1 MKVVKR
7 IVIVGGGTAGWITA
21 SWFARRWSKRL
32 DVVVIDK
39 TQPERVGV
47 GEATLL
53 SFPEVMR
60 QMNYEPKQWMNEIDA
75 TYKAGILFPGWGKKE
90 NVIWHPFGFG
100 ILGDGDNPNIPR
112 VPLYDVWSNY
122 QDQYDIKDIS
132 GLYKSAMKN
141 NIEPDYIRDTYAY
154 QIDCGKLVQFLQKNT
169 IPFLKEYIQSDVVE
183 VYKDGISDDITK
195 SNIKKLVLDDG
206 SEITGDLFIDCTG
219 WKQML
224 IGENNVDLSD
234 RLFID
239 TAFAAKVEY
248 ENKSQ
253 EMHPYT
259 DCAALEHGWRWRIP
273 TRSRIGTG
281 YCFNRSITDPD
292 VVADAFVKHWN
303 NRVKKED
310 LRMLDWKPQYVKK
323 FWEGNVVPIGLS
335 AGFIEPL
342 ESTGLALMIRGCE
355 FLEES
360 MVDCFY
366 NPYETG
372 IYDIRMKCA
381 FESAVDY
388 VNMHYSYCER
398 EGKFWDYVRLSH
410 EKSGMQKYMEDQ
422 INDPHLITFQQH
434 RSSSFFG
441 GSNWHVW
448 LLQLMPEI
456 VKKEYWYEDV
466 KEIVPRFENYLARLD
481 SSVKQSISHK
491 SILNHWHGK

>member
-1 MKVVKR
+1 MKVVKK

-21 SWFARRWSKRL
+21 SWFARRWNKRI

-39 TQPERVGV
+39 SQPERVGV

-53 SFPEVMR
+53 SFPAVMR
-60 QMNYEPKQWMNEIDA
+60 QMNYEPQQWMNEIDA
-75 TYKAGILFPGWGKKE
+75 TYKAGILFPGWGKEE

-100 ILGDGDNPNIPR
+100 IIGDGDDPSVPR
-112 VPLYDVWSNY
+112 VPLYDIWTSY

-132 GLYKSAMKN
+132 GLYKSAMN
-141 NIEPDYIRDTYAY
+141 NKIETDYIRDTYAY

-169 IPFLKEYIQSDVVE
+169 IPYLKEYIQSDVVDI
-183 VYKDGISDDITK
+183 YRDGLSDDVTK
-195 SNIKKLVLDDG
+195 SDIKKIILDDG

-224 IGENNVDLSD
+224 VGNHNIDLSD

-281 YCFNRSITDPD
+281 YCFNRSVTDPD
-292 VVADAFVKHWN
+292 VVADAFVEHWN
-303 NRVKKED
+303 NRIKKED
-310 LRMLDWKPQYVKK
+310 LRMLDWKPQYVEK

-355 FLEES
+355 FLEEC

-398 EGKFWDYVRLSH
+398 KGKFWDYVRLSH

-422 INDPHLITFQQH
+422 INDPHLTTFQQH

-448 LLQLMPEI
+448 LLQLMSEI
-456 VKKEYWYEDV
+456 PKKEYWYKDV
-466 KEIVPRFENYLARLD
+466 KDIVPRFENYIQRLD
-481 SSVKQSISHK
+481 SSVKQSISQK
-491 SILNHWHGK
+491 SILEGWYGK

>member
-141 NIEPDYIRDTYAY
+141 NVEPDYIRDTYAY

-303 NRVKKED
+303 NRIKKED

-381 FESAVDY
+381 FESALDY

-466 KEIVPRFENYLARLD
+466 KEIVPRFENYIARLD

>member
-303 NRVKKED
+303 NRIKKED
-310 LRMLDWKPQYVKK
+310 LRMLDWKPQYVEK
-323 FWEGNVVPIGLS
+323 FWQGNVVPIGLS

-355 FLEES
+355 FLEEC

>member
-1 MKVVKR
+1 MKEVKK
-7 IVIVGGGTAGWITA
+7 IVIVGGGSAGWITA
-21 SWFARRWSKRL
+21 SWFSRRWGAKM
-32 DVVVIDK
+32 DVTIIDK
-39 TQPERVGV
+39 YKPERVGV

-53 SFPEVMR
+53 SFPGVMEMMGFKVEDWVNR
-60 QMNYEPKQWMNEIDA
+60 IDA
-75 TYKAGILFPGWGKKE
+75 TFKAGILFPGWGREDK
-90 NVIWHPFGFG
+90 VIWHPFGFTSIG
-100 ILGDGDNPNIPR
+100 EKK
-112 VPLYDVWSNY
+112 VPMYDIWTNY
-122 QDQYDIKDIS
+122 QNDYDIKDIS
-132 GLYKSAMKN
+132 GLYKSAMN
-141 NIEPDYIRDTYAY
+141 NKIETDYIRDTYAY

-169 IPFLKEYIQSDVVE
+169 IPYLKEYIQSDVVDI
-183 VYKDGISDDITK
+183 YRDGLSDDISK
-195 SNIKKLVLDDG
+195 SDIKKLILDDG

-224 IGENNVDLSD
+224 VGNHNIDLSD

-239 TAFAAKVEY
+239 TAFATKVEY

-292 VVADAFVKHWN
+292 VVADAFVEHWN
-303 NRVKKED
+303 NRIKKED
-310 LRMLDWKPQYVKK
+310 LRMLDWKPQYVEK

-355 FLEES
+355 FLEEC

-398 EGKFWDYVRLSH
+398 KGKFWDYVRLSH

-422 INDPHLITFQQH
+422 INDPHLTTFQQH

-448 LLQLMPEI
+448 LLQLMSEI
-456 VKKEYWYEDV
+456 PKKEYWYKDV
-466 KEIVPRFENYLARLD
+466 KDIVPRFENYIQRLD
-481 SSVKQSISHK
+481 SSVKQSISQK
-491 SILNHWHGK
+491 SILEGWYGK

>member
-303 NRVKKED
+303 NRIKKQD

>member
-183 VYKDGISDDITK
+183 VYK

-253 EMHPYT
+253 EMNPYT
-259 DCAALEHGWRWRIP
+259 DCAALEHGWRLRIP

-292 VVADAFVKHWN
+292 VVADAFVEHWN
-303 NRVKKED
+303 NRIKKED

>member
-1 MKVVKR
+1 MKVVKK

-21 SWFARRWSKRL
+21 SWFARRWNKRI

-39 TQPERVGV
+39 SQPERVGV

-53 SFPEVMR
+53 SFPAVMR
-60 QMNYEPKQWMNEIDA
+60 QMNYEPQQWMNEIDA
-75 TYKAGILFPGWGKKE
+75 TYKAGILFPGWGKEE

-100 ILGDGDNPNIPR
+100 IIGDGDDPSLPR
-112 VPLYDVWSNY
+112 VPLYDIWTSY

-132 GLYKSAMKN
+132 GLYKSAMN
-141 NIEPDYIRDTYAY
+141 NKIETDYIRDTYAY

-169 IPFLKEYIQSDVVE
+169 IPYLKEYIQSDVVDI
-183 VYKDGISDDITK
+183 YRDGLSDDVTK
-195 SNIKKLVLDDG
+195 SDIKKLILDDG

-224 IGENNVDLSD
+224 VGNHNIDLSD

-292 VVADAFVKHWN
+292 VVADAFVEHWN
-303 NRVKKED
+303 NRIKKED
-310 LRMLDWKPQYVKK
+310 LRMLDWKPQYVEK

-355 FLEES
+355 FLEEC

-398 EGKFWDYVRLSH
+398 KGKFWDYVRLSH

-422 INDPHLITFQQH
+422 INDPHLTTFQQH

-448 LLQLMPEI
+448 LLQLMSEI
-456 VKKEYWYEDV
+456 PKKEYWYKDV
-466 KEIVPRFENYLARLD
+466 KDIVPRFENYIQRLD
-481 SSVKQSISHK
+481 NSVKQSISQK
-491 SILNHWHGK
+491 SILEGWYGK

>member
-1 MKVVKR
+1 MKVVKK

-21 SWFARRWSKRL
+21 SWFARRWNKRI

-39 TQPERVGV
+39 SQPERVGV

-53 SFPEVMR
+53 SFPAVMR
-60 QMNYEPKQWMNEIDA
+60 QMNYEPQQWMNEIDA
-75 TYKAGILFPGWGKKE
+75 TYKAGILFPGWGKEE

-100 ILGDGDNPNIPR
+100 IIGDGDDPSVPR
-112 VPLYDVWSNY
+112 VPLYDIWTSY

-132 GLYKSAMKN
+132 GLYKSAMN
-141 NIEPDYIRDTYAY
+141 NKIETDYIRDTYAY

-169 IPFLKEYIQSDVVE
+169 IPYLKEYIQSDVVDI
-183 VYKDGISDDITK
+183 YRDGLSDDVTK
-195 SNIKKLVLDDG
+195 SDIKKLILDDG

-224 IGENNVDLSD
+224 VGNHNIDLSD

-292 VVADAFVKHWN
+292 VVADAFVEHWN
-303 NRVKKED
+303 NRIKKED
-310 LRMLDWKPQYVKK
+310 LRMLDWKPQYVEK

-355 FLEES
+355 FLEEC

-398 EGKFWDYVRLSH
+398 KGKFWDYVRLSH

-422 INDPHLITFQQH
+422 INDPHLTTFQQH

-448 LLQLMPEI
+448 LLQLMSEI
-456 VKKEYWYEDV
+456 PKKEYWYKDV
-466 KEIVPRFENYLARLD
+466 KDIVPRFENYIQRLD
-481 SSVKQSISHK
+481 SSVKQSISQK
-491 SILNHWHGK
+491 SILEGWYGK

>member
-303 NRVKKED
+303 NRIKKED

-422 INDPHLITFQQH
+422 INDPHLTTFQQH

-466 KEIVPRFENYLARLD
+466 KEIVPRFENYFARLD

>member
-303 NRVKKED
+303 NRIKKED

-466 KEIVPRFENYLARLD
+466 KEIVPRFENYIARLD
-481 SSVKQSISHK
+481 SSVKQSISQK
-491 SILNHWHGK
+491 SILEGWYGK

>member
-1 MKVVKR
+1 MKVVKK

-21 SWFARRWSKRL
+21 SWFARRWNKRI

-39 TQPERVGV
+39 SQPERVGV

-53 SFPEVMR
+53 SFPAVMR
-60 QMNYEPKQWMNEIDA
+60 QMNYEPQQWMNEIDA
-75 TYKAGILFPGWGKKE
+75 TYKAGILFPGWGKEE

-100 ILGDGDNPNIPR
+100 IIGDGDDPSVPR
-112 VPLYDVWSNY
+112 VPLYDIWTSY

-132 GLYKSAMKN
+132 GLYKSAMN
-141 NIEPDYIRDTYAY
+141 NKIETDYIRDTYAY

-169 IPFLKEYIQSDVVE
+169 IPYLKEYIQSDVVDI
-183 VYKDGISDDITK
+183 YRDGLSDDVTK
-195 SNIKKLVLDDG
+195 SDIKKLILDDG

-224 IGENNVDLSD
+224 VGNHNIDLSD

-239 TAFAAKVEY
+239 TAFATKVEY

-292 VVADAFVKHWN
+292 VVADAFVEHWN
-303 NRVKKED
+303 NRIKKED
-310 LRMLDWKPQYVKK
+310 LRMLDWKPQYVEK

-355 FLEES
+355 FLEEC

-381 FESAVDY
+381 FESAVVY
-388 VNMHYSYCER
+388 VNLHYSYCER
-398 EGKFWDYVRLSH
+398 KGKFWDYVRLSH

-422 INDPHLITFQQH
+422 INDPHLTTFQQH

-448 LLQLMPEI
+448 LLQLMSEI
-456 VKKEYWYEDV
+456 PKKEYWYKDV
-466 KEIVPRFENYLARLD
+466 KDIVPRFENYIQRLD
-481 SSVKQSISHK
+481 SSVKQSISQK
-491 SILNHWHGK
+491 SILEGWYGK

>member
-1 MKVVKR
+1 MKVVKK

-21 SWFARRWSKRL
+21 SWFARRWNKRI

-39 TQPERVGV
+39 SQPERVGV

-53 SFPEVMR
+53 SFPAVMR
-60 QMNYEPKQWMNEIDA
+60 QMNYEPQQWMNEIDA
-75 TYKAGILFPGWGKKE
+75 TYKAGILFPGWGKEE

-100 ILGDGDNPNIPR
+100 IIGDGDDPSVPR
-112 VPLYDVWSNY
+112 VPLYDIWTSY

-132 GLYKSAMKN
+132 GLYKSARN
-141 NIEPDYIRDTYAY
+141 NKIETDYIRDTYAY

-169 IPFLKEYIQSDVVE
+169 IPYLKEYIQSDVVDI
-183 VYKDGISDDITK
+183 YRDGLSDDVTK
-195 SNIKKLVLDDG
+195 SDIKKLILDDG

-224 IGENNVDLSD
+224 VGNHNIDLSD

-281 YCFNRSITDPD
+281 YCFNRSVTDPD
-292 VVADAFVKHWN
+292 VVADAFVEHWN
-303 NRVKKED
+303 NRIKKED
-310 LRMLDWKPQYVKK
+310 LRMLDWKPQYVEK

-355 FLEES
+355 FLEEC

-398 EGKFWDYVRLSH
+398 KGKFWDYVRLSH

-422 INDPHLITFQQH
+422 INDPHLTTFQQH

-448 LLQLMPEI
+448 LLQLMSEI
-456 VKKEYWYEDV
+456 PKKEYWYKDV
-466 KEIVPRFENYLARLD
+466 KDIVPRFENYIQRLD
-481 SSVKQSISHK
+481 SSVKQSISQK
-491 SILNHWHGK
+491 SILEGWYGK

>member
-303 NRVKKED
+303 NRIKKED

>member
-141 NIEPDYIRDTYAY
+141 NVEPDYIRDTYAY

-303 NRVKKED
+303 NRIKKED

-422 INDPHLITFQQH
+422 INDPHLTTFQQH

>member
-75 TYKAGILFPGWGKKE
+75 TYKAGILFPGWGKEE

-303 NRVKKED
+303 NRIKKED

>member
-141 NIEPDYIRDTYAY
+141 NVEPDYIRDTYAY

-303 NRVKKED
+303 NRIKKED

-466 KEIVPRFENYLARLD
+466 KEIVPRFENYIARLD

>member
-1 MKVVKR
+1 MKVVKK

-21 SWFARRWSKRL
+21 SWFARRWNKRI

-39 TQPERVGV
+39 SQPERVGV

-53 SFPEVMR
+53 SFPAVMR
-60 QMNYEPKQWMNEIDA
+60 QMNYEPQQWMNEIDA
-75 TYKAGILFPGWGKKE
+75 TYKAGILFPGWGKEE

-100 ILGDGDNPNIPR
+100 IIGDGDDPSVPR
-112 VPLYDVWSNY
+112 VPLYDIWTSY

-132 GLYKSAMKN
+132 GLYKSAMN
-141 NIEPDYIRDTYAY
+141 NKIETDYIRDTYAY

-169 IPFLKEYIQSDVVE
+169 IPYLKEYIQSDVVDI
-183 VYKDGISDDITK
+183 YRDGLSDDITK
-195 SNIKKLVLDDG
+195 SDIKKLILDDG

-224 IGENNVDLSD
+224 VGNHNIDLSD

-292 VVADAFVKHWN
+292 VVADAFVEHWN
-303 NRVKKED
+303 NRIKKED
-310 LRMLDWKPQYVKK
+310 LRMLDWKPQYVEK

-355 FLEES
+355 FLEEC

-398 EGKFWDYVRLSH
+398 KGKFWDYVRLSH

-422 INDPHLITFQQH
+422 INDPHLTTFQQH

-448 LLQLMPEI
+448 LLQLMSEI
-456 VKKEYWYEDV
+456 PKKEYWYKDV
-466 KEIVPRFENYLARLD
+466 KDIVPRFENYIQRLD
-481 SSVKQSISHK
+481 SSVKQSISQK
-491 SILNHWHGK
+491 SILEGWYGK

>member
-1 MKVVKR
+1 MKVVKK

-21 SWFARRWSKRL
+21 SWFARRWNKRI

-39 TQPERVGV
+39 SQPERVGV

-53 SFPEVMR
+53 SFPAVMR
-60 QMNYEPKQWMNEIDA
+60 QMNYEPQQWMNEIDA
-75 TYKAGILFPGWGKKE
+75 TYKAGILFPGWGKEE

-100 ILGDGDNPNIPR
+100 IIGDGDDPSVPR
-112 VPLYDVWSNY
+112 VPLYDIWTSY

-132 GLYKSAMKN
+132 GLYKSAMN
-141 NIEPDYIRDTYAY
+141 NKIETDYIRDTYAY

-169 IPFLKEYIQSDVVE
+169 IPYLKEYIQSDVVDI
-183 VYKDGISDDITK
+183 YRDGLSDDITK
-195 SNIKKLVLDDG
+195 SDIKKLILDDG

-224 IGENNVDLSD
+224 VGNHNIDLSD

-239 TAFAAKVEY
+239 TAFATKVEY

-292 VVADAFVKHWN
+292 VVADAFVEHWN
-303 NRVKKED
+303 NRIKKED
-310 LRMLDWKPQYVKK
+310 LRMLDWKPQYVEK

-355 FLEES
+355 FLEEC

-398 EGKFWDYVRLSH
+398 KGKFWDYVRLSH

-422 INDPHLITFQQH
+422 INDPHLTTFQQH

-448 LLQLMPEI
+448 LLQLMSEI
-456 VKKEYWYEDV
+456 PKKEYWYKDV
-466 KEIVPRFENYLARLD
+466 KDIVPRFENYIQRLD
-481 SSVKQSISHK
+481 SSVKQSISQK
-491 SILNHWHGK
+491 SILEGWYGK

>member
-21 SWFARRWSKRL
+21 SWFARRWSKRIE
-32 DVVVIDK
+32 VVVIDK
-39 TQPERVGV
+39 SQPERVGV

-292 VVADAFVKHWN
+292 VVADAFVEHWN
-303 NRVKKED
+303 NRIKKED
-310 LRMLDWKPQYVKK
+310 LRMLDWKPQYVEK
-323 FWEGNVVPIGLS
+323 FWQGNVVPIGLS

-355 FLEES
+355 FLEEC

-466 KEIVPRFENYLARLD
+466 KEIVPRFENYIARLD

>member
-183 VYKDGISDDITK
+183 VYKDGIADDITK

-303 NRVKKED
+303 NRIKKQD

>member
-1 MKVVKR
+1 MKVVKK

-21 SWFARRWSKRL
+21 SWFARRWNKRI

-39 TQPERVGV
+39 SQPERVGV

-53 SFPEVMR
+53 SFPAVMR
-60 QMNYEPKQWMNEIDA
+60 QMNYEPQQWMNEIDA
-75 TYKAGILFPGWGKKE
+75 TYKAGILFPGWGKEE

-100 ILGDGDNPNIPR
+100 IIGDGDDPSIPR
-112 VPLYDVWSNY
+112 VPLYDIWTSY

-132 GLYKSAMKN
+132 GLYKSAMN
-141 NIEPDYIRDTYAY
+141 NKIETDYIRDTYAY

-169 IPFLKEYIQSDVVE
+169 IPYLKEYIQSDVVD
-183 VYKDGISDDITK
+183 VYRDGLSDDVTK
-195 SNIKKLVLDDG
+195 SDIKKLILDDG

-224 IGENNVDLSD
+224 VGNHNIDLSD

-281 YCFNRSITDPD
+281 YCFNRSVTDPD
-292 VVADAFVKHWN
+292 VVADAFVEHWN
-303 NRVKKED
+303 NRIKKED
-310 LRMLDWKPQYVKK
+310 LRMLDWKPQYVEK

-355 FLEES
+355 FLEEC

-398 EGKFWDYVRLSH
+398 KGKFWDYVRLSH

-422 INDPHLITFQQH
+422 INDPHLTTFQQH

-448 LLQLMPEI
+448 LLQLMSEI
-456 VKKEYWYEDV
+456 PKKEYWYKDV
-466 KEIVPRFENYLARLD
+466 KDIVPRFENYIQRLD
-481 SSVKQSISHK
+481 SSVKQSISQK
-491 SILNHWHGK
+491 SILEGWYGK

>member
-1 MKVVKR
+1 MKVVKK

-21 SWFARRWSKRL
+21 SWFARRWNKRI

-39 TQPERVGV
+39 SQPERVGV

-53 SFPEVMR
+53 SFPAVMR
-60 QMNYEPKQWMNEIDA
+60 QMNYEPQQWMNEIDA
-75 TYKAGILFPGWGKKE
+75 TYKAGILFPGWGKEE

-100 ILGDGDNPNIPR
+100 IIGDGDDPSVPR
-112 VPLYDVWSNY
+112 VPLYDIWTSY

-132 GLYKSAMKN
+132 GLYKSAMN
-141 NIEPDYIRDTYAY
+141 NKIETDYIRDTYAY

-169 IPFLKEYIQSDVVE
+169 IPYLKEYIQSDVVDI
-183 VYKDGISDDITK
+183 YRDGLSDDVTK
-195 SNIKKLVLDDG
+195 SDIKKIILDDG

-224 IGENNVDLSD
+224 VGNHNIDLSD

-292 VVADAFVKHWN
+292 VVADAFVEHWN
-303 NRVKKED
+303 NRIKKED
-310 LRMLDWKPQYVKK
+310 LRMLDWKPQYVEK

-355 FLEES
+355 FLEEC

-398 EGKFWDYVRLSH
+398 KGKFWDYVRLSH

-422 INDPHLITFQQH
+422 INDPHLTTFQQH

-448 LLQLMPEI
+448 LLQLMSEI
-456 VKKEYWYEDV
+456 PKKEYWYKDV
-466 KEIVPRFENYLARLD
+466 KDIVPRFENYIQRLD
-481 SSVKQSISHK
+481 SSVKQSISQK
-491 SILNHWHGK
+491 SILEGWYGK

>member
-1 MKVVKR
+1 MKVVKK

-21 SWFARRWSKRL
+21 SWFARRWNKRI

-39 TQPERVGV
+39 SQPERVGV

-53 SFPEVMR
+53 SFPAVMR
-60 QMNYEPKQWMNEIDA
+60 QMNYEPQQWMNEIDA
-75 TYKAGILFPGWGKKE
+75 TYKAGILFPGWGKEE

-100 ILGDGDNPNIPR
+100 IIGDGDDPSLPR
-112 VPLYDVWSNY
+112 VPLYDIWTSY

-132 GLYKSAMKN
+132 GLYKSAMN
-141 NIEPDYIRDTYAY
+141 NKIETDYIRDTYAY

-169 IPFLKEYIQSDVVE
+169 IPYLKEYIQSDVVDI
-183 VYKDGISDDITK
+183 YRDGLSDNVTK
-195 SNIKKLVLDDG
+195 SDIKKLILDDG

-224 IGENNVDLSD
+224 VGNHNIDLSD

-292 VVADAFVKHWN
+292 VVADAFVEHWN
-303 NRVKKED
+303 NRIKKED
-310 LRMLDWKPQYVKK
+310 LRMLDWKPQYVEK

-355 FLEES
+355 FLEEC

-398 EGKFWDYVRLSH
+398 KGKFWDYVRLSH

-422 INDPHLITFQQH
+422 INDPHLTTFQQH

-448 LLQLMPEI
+448 LLQLMSEI
-456 VKKEYWYEDV
+456 PKKEYWYKDV
-466 KEIVPRFENYLARLD
+466 KDIVPRFENYIQRLD
-481 SSVKQSISHK
+481 NSVKQSISQK
-491 SILNHWHGK
+491 SILEGWYGK

>member
-239 TAFAAKVEY
+239 TAFAAKVDY
-248 ENKSQ
+248 ENKSE

-292 VVADAFVKHWN
+292 VVADAFVEHWN
-303 NRVKKED
+303 NRIKKED
-310 LRMLDWKPQYVKK
+310 LRMLDWKPQYVEK
-323 FWEGNVVPIGLS
+323 FWQGNVVPIGLS

-481 SSVKQSISHK
+481 SSVKQSISQK
-491 SILNHWHGK
+491 SILEGWYGK

>member
-141 NIEPDYIRDTYAY
+141 NVEPDYIRDTYAY

-169 IPFLKEYIQSDVVE
+169 IPFLKEYIQSDVGE
-183 VYKDGISDDITK
+183 VYKYGISDDITK

-303 NRVKKED
+303 NRIKKED

-422 INDPHLITFQQH
+422 INDPHLTTFQQH

-481 SSVKQSISHK
+481 SSVKQSISQK
-491 SILNHWHGK
+491 SIMEGWYGK

>member
-141 NIEPDYIRDTYAY
+141 NVEPDYIRDTYAY

-303 NRVKKED
+303 NRIKKED

-422 INDPHLITFQQH
+422 INDPHLTTFQQH

-466 KEIVPRFENYLARLD
+466 KEIVPRFENYIARLD

>member
-21 SWFARRWSKRL
+21 SWFARRWSKRIE
-32 DVVVIDK
+32 VVVIDK
-39 TQPERVGV
+39 SQPERVGV

-53 SFPEVMR
+53 SFPAVMR
-60 QMNYEPKQWMNEIDA
+60 QMNYEPQQWMNEIDA

-112 VPLYDVWSNY
+112 VPLYDVWTNY

-132 GLYKSAMKN
+132 GLYRSAMDNK
-141 NIEPDYIRDTYAY
+141 IEPDYIRDTYAY

-169 IPFLKEYIQSDVVE
+169 IPYLKEYIQSDVVDIHR
-183 VYKDGISDDITK
+183 DGLSDDITK
-195 SNIKKLVLDDG
+195 SDIKKIILDDG

-224 IGENNVDLSD
+224 IGNNNIDLSD

-239 TAFAAKVEY
+239 TAFAAKVDY
-248 ENKSQ
+248 ENKSE

-292 VVADAFVKHWN
+292 VVADAFVEHWN
-303 NRVKKED
+303 NRIKKED
-310 LRMLDWKPQYVKK
+310 LRMLDWKPQYVEK
-323 FWEGNVVPIGLS
+323 FWQGNVVPIGLS

-355 FLEES
+355 FLEEC

-422 INDPHLITFQQH
+422 INDPHLTTFQQH

-466 KEIVPRFENYLARLD
+466 KEIVPRFENYIARLD
-481 SSVKQSISHK
+481 SSVKQSISQK
-491 SILNHWHGK
+491 SILEGWYGK

>member
-1 MKVVKR
+1 MKVVKK

-21 SWFARRWSKRL
+21 SWFARRWNKRI

-39 TQPERVGV
+39 SQPERVGV

-53 SFPEVMR
+53 SFPAVMR
-60 QMNYEPKQWMNEIDA
+60 QMNYEPQQWMNEIDA
-75 TYKAGILFPGWGKKE
+75 TYKAGILFPGWGKEE

-100 ILGDGDNPNIPR
+100 IIGDGDDPSVPR
-112 VPLYDVWSNY
+112 VPLYDIWTSY

-132 GLYKSAMKN
+132 GLYKSAMN
-141 NIEPDYIRDTYAY
+141 NKIETDYIRDTYAY

-169 IPFLKEYIQSDVVE
+169 IPYLKEYIQSDVVDI
-183 VYKDGISDDITK
+183 YRDGLSDDVTK
-195 SNIKKLVLDDG
+195 SDIKKLILDDG

-224 IGENNVDLSD
+224 VGNHNIDLSD

-281 YCFNRSITDPD
+281 YCFNRSVTDPD
-292 VVADAFVKHWN
+292 VVADAFVEHWN
-303 NRVKKED
+303 NRIKKED
-310 LRMLDWKPQYVKK
+310 LRMLDWKPQYVEK

-355 FLEES
+355 FLEEC

-398 EGKFWDYVRLSH
+398 KGKFWDYVRLSH

-422 INDPHLITFQQH
+422 INDPHLTTFQQH

-448 LLQLMPEI
+448 LLQLMSEI
-456 VKKEYWYEDV
+456 PKKEYWYKDV
-466 KEIVPRFENYLARLD
+466 KDIVPRFENYIQRLD
-481 SSVKQSISHK
+481 SSVKQSISQK
-491 SILNHWHGK
+491 SILEGWYGK

>member
-259 DCAALEHGWRWRIP
+259 DCAALEHGWRWKIP

-292 VVADAFVKHWN
+292 VVADAFVEHWN
-303 NRVKKED
+303 NRIKKED
-310 LRMLDWKPQYVKK
+310 LRMLDWKPQYVEK
-323 FWEGNVVPIGLS
+323 FWQGNVVPIGLS

-355 FLEES
+355 FLEEC

-422 INDPHLITFQQH
+422 INDPHLTTFQQH

-448 LLQLMPEI
+448 LLQLLPEI

>member
-141 NIEPDYIRDTYAY
+141 NVEPDYIRDTYAY

-292 VVADAFVKHWN
+292 VVADAFVEHWN
-303 NRVKKED
+303 NRIKKED

-466 KEIVPRFENYLARLD
+466 KEIVPRFENYIARLD

>member
-1 MKVVKR
+1 MKTVKR

-303 NRVKKED
+303 NRIKKQD